1 MRELIALVH
10 DEATQS
16 AELGRVLHGLRED
29 VTEVL
34 LGRHEG
40 HLEFERLNHVA
51 DEEVAALHVL
61 HAVVVLRVVGDVA
74 CA

>member
-1 MRELIALVH
+1 MGFVKM
-10 DEATQS
+10 S
-16 AELGRVLHGLRED
+16 LRFFSVGTK
-29 VTEVL
+29 VTS
-34 LGRHEG
+34 
-40 HLEFERLNHVA
+40 LEFERLNHVA